1 MFSSPQNEGSNAK
14 RLPVVFVV
22 SQTSNR
28 ANGGVESITLI
39 IERCQRIQP
48 IVVTQTESPINRRW
62 RNAGADVLIWPF
74 HETTS
79 IAPVEKG
86 FQHRLQLTSSL
97 LKTNWQMAQL
107 IRRSGVRVVHCNDIL
122 AMRQTAWGAKI
133 AGAQI
138 VQNVRD
144 IKPEEQ
150 TYGMFWQ
157 AGCRLTSH
165 TIFLS
170 AEMERDFLLRVPP
183 LCKRKKSGVTST
195 SHIYSVVD
203 TPSISCTDRQRARQ
217 ALGIPPDRLAI
228 GYVATFSEKKA
239 QLPFIHNALEAL
251 TNGAPNS
258 HVYFIGD
265 FKPKTNSYAHACR
278 DLLRRKGLDQNAT
291 LVGYDPHMTR
301 WYSALDL
308 IVVGSVTEGLAR
320 SMIESIATGVPVIS
334 FDVCSSREILDHW
347 HCGVVVPQGNYT
359 GLVREIKALA
369 DNDQR
374 RHELGTNGIG
384 AAKQLFQPQKIV
396 RQYEDVYL
404 SLAKNGRADSSRAS
418 TALPLQ
424 TIN

>member
-22 SQTSNR
+22 SQTGNR

-39 IERCQRIQP
+39 IERCQHIQP
-48 IVVTQTESPINRRW
+48 IVVTQKESPINQRW

-79 IAPVEKG
+79 STPVEKS

-97 LKTNWQMAQL
+97 LQTNWQMAQL
-107 IRRSGVRVVHCNDIL
+107 IRHSGVRVVHCNDIL

-150 TYGMFWQ
+150 KYGMFWK

-170 AEMERDFLLRVPP
+170 ADMERDFLLRVPS
-183 LCKRKKSGVTST
+183 LRKRKEAGVTST

-203 TPSISCTDRQRARQ
+203 TPSISSTDRQRARRD
-217 ALGIPPDRLAI
+217 LGIPPETIAI

-239 QLPFIHNALEAL
+239 QLPFIQNALETLAK
-251 TNGAPNS
+251 GAPNS

-265 FKPKTNSYAHACR
+265 FKPETNSYAHACQ
-278 DLLRRKGLDQNAT
+278 DLLRRKGLDQSAT

-308 IVVGSVTEGLAR
+308 IAVGSVTEGLAR

-334 FDVCSSREILDHW
+334 FDVCSSREILDQW
-347 HCGVVVPQGNYT
+347 HCGVVVPQGDYT
-359 GLVREIKALA
+359 GLVREIKSLA
-369 DNDQR
+369 NDDQR
-374 RHELGTNGIG
+374 RQELGTNGIG

-404 SLAKNGRADSSRAS
+404 SLAENGRANSSRTS